1 MLVNPTI
8 YFGQISTKWGLI
20 KFLKNKNKRKNINLI
35 GMLPSDGQFSC
46 CHFPV
51 DRNGPQLIL
60 SSHSGNPP
68 PGEIKGGEKGARK
81 EILKKG

>member
-1 MLVNPTI
+1 MDNFPVVIFP
-8 YFGQISTKWGLI
+8 
-20 KFLKNKNKRKNINLI
+20 LI
-35 GMLPSDGQFSC
+35 GMA
-46 CHFPV
+46 H
-51 DRNGPQLIL
+51 QLIL